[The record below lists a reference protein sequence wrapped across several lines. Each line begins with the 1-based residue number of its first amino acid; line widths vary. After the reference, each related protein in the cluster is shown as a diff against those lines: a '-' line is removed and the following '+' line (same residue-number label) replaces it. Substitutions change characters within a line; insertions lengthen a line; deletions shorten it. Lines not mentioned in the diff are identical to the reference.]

1 MHTNFNG
8 QSIWLIGASSGIGR
22 ALAQALAGQG
32 ARLVLSARR
41 EEQLASLVEQLPG
54 SGHWSLPLDI
64 ADFAAL
70 ARAAEQIQASD
81 HQLDRIICLAAIY
94 QPMRMTELELDEV
107 ERIVRVNLTSQY
119 HLSKH
124 ALELLP
130 RERPSQL
137 VFCGSVAGYV
147 GLPNSQPYGGTKAGL
162 LNMVESL
169 RVELRV
175 QRPHINVKII
185 SPGFVATEMTAKND
199 FAMPMIITPEQAA
212 RYIVNGLRSS
222 AFEIHF
228 PKRFTTMLKALEVLP
243 YGWRQRLLGRL

>member
-1 MHTNFNG
+1 MHTNFKG
-8 QSIWLIGASSGIGR
+8 QHIWLIGASSGIGR
-22 ALAQALAGQG
+22 ALAQALAERG
-32 ARLVLSARR
+32 ARLILSARR
-41 EEQLASLVEQLPG
+41 ADQLAQVTEQLPG
-54 SGHWSLPLDI
+54 SGHQALALDI

-70 ARAAEQIQASD
+70 ARAAEQIQAD
-81 HQLDRIICLAAIY
+81 AYQLDRIICLAAIY

-130 RERPSQL
+130 RDRPSQL

-147 GLPNSQPYGGTKAGL
+147 GLPNSQPYAGTKAGL

-175 QRPHINVKII
+175 QRPHLNVKII

-212 RYIVNGLRSS
+212 RYIVRGLQSS

-228 PKRFTTMLKALEVLP
+228 PKRFTTMLKALEALP
-243 YGWRQRLLGRL
+243 YGWRQRMLGRL